1 MPFPNVTIQIGL
13 DALAPVSRWRQD
25 ATAGSVMSFSLSDTT
40 GVNSYQWM
48 LWRPE
53 GSSAGGA
60 GIEPISLG
68 TSSTANITIDIKGTY
83 IVWCMVNGGA
93 GDATIIRGG
102 CAYLESITDSLGRP
116 LRLIGPF
123 ETNEDQADPLTQQG
137 IIKML
142 NRWLDT
148 IAAGGGGGGGGG
160 LPVLTL
166 TGNPNDVE
174 TPQAGELSQF
184 GTWGGNLYVHLT
196 NALDIN
202 WLNLTDTKALLDG
215 GPYALEGAVTLGADP
230 TITAHAGAQSSFGT
244 FGGNLFIHLTGS
256 TDTNWLKLT
265 GLVSGLP
272 VLTPLVD
279 PTLDVFGGAVGQLAT
294 NGGNL
299 FIHLTAST
307 DTNWLK
313 LTGLTGG
320 GLALLSLGADPTVT
334 ATAGSASQ
342 FGMFGGELFL
352 HLANG
357 TNVEWFNV
365 SSRLPPYT
373 PTFADLTE
381 GELSITMTMTDST
394 IFTVTK
400 TAAQIKA
407 AAVAQGMGA
416 LTNGDPLFPHSD
428 IAALAGK
435 TLDTTIAITVQA
447 TVPFRA
453 TGGLKQT
460 ASSANAI
467 AVHDIYGEN
476 VPLVT
481 YGVTLDGALLSR
493 IPPEAHGFEA
503 DGYGEYLSIHFA
515 FNGVG
520 VATTLQET
528 SGPTTLT
535 VGSVADGQ
543 YLKRVGSTVVGGTPS
558 GGSGGLT
565 TLYSVDFSTLSAQ
578 DLTTGGDAVK
588 TIDGKAA
595 WNLKNTANASSVQI
609 NDGTHAGLYLRCN
622 INPSDYSGATITG
635 PRLIVGLTDLHGLK
649 NQELIE
655 QWLMVMFSQPHT
667 PNVNYQGLR
676 IGVKLIPDIDETGLS
691 YHLARAY
698 VDALVDLIEQR
709 VNTSSTFA
717 NPGLNGMT
725 VPATTDD
732 VVAFRI
738 LMNNLLEIYSGSSS
752 EAGFP
757 EIHALKLS
765 AVVQLSGFNASLSG
779 FQQNYPNI
787 VAGGSNSLQWALLIA
802 VSCSTDT
809 SGNSDAL
816 IHRMQILGR

>member
-244 FGGNLFIHLTGS
+244 FGGNLY
-256 TDTNWLKLT
+256 
-265 GLVSGLP
+265 V
-272 VLTPLVD
+272 
-279 PTLDVFGGAVGQLAT
+279 
-294 NGGNL
+294 
-299 FIHLTAST
+299 HLTAST
-307 DTNWLK
+307 DTNWLNLSTAGSLPVLTLSFDPTVNVTHGEVRQFGTFGGSLFLK
-313 LTGLTGG
+313 LGPGDSTDWVN
-320 GLALLSLGADPTVT
+320 LSRVRDLSTIVPLSADPTVT
-334 ATAGSASQ
+334 PTAGLQGQRAS
-342 FGMFGGELFL
+342 FKGELFE

-357 TNVEWFNV
+357 TDREWLSL
-365 SSRLPPYT
+365 SSLVPAYT

-394 IFTVTK
+394 VLTVVK
-400 TAAQIKA
+400 TAAQIRA
-407 AAVAQGMGA
+407 AAIAQGLGA
-416 LTNGDPLFPHSD
+416 LSSGTPAFPASD
-428 IAALAGK
+428 LASLVGK
-435 TLDTTIAITVQA
+435 VLDGAVPILVAA

-453 TGGLKQT
+453 TGGLRQAT
-460 ASSANAI
+460 SRVNA
-467 AVHDIYGEN
+467 VYVDFNLE
-476 VPLVT
+476 VT
-481 YGVTLDGALLSR
+481 NHTTLDGV
-493 IPPEAHGFEA
+493 P
-503 DGYGEYLSIHFA
+503 
-515 FNGVG
+515 
-520 VATTLQET
+520 T
-528 SGPTTLT
+528 S
-535 VGSVADGQ
+535 Q
-543 YLKRVGSTVVGGTPS
+543 
-558 GGSGGLT
+558 
-565 TLYSVDFSTLSAQ
+565 
-578 DLTTGGDAVK
+578 
-588 TIDGKAA
+588 
-595 WNLKNTANASSVQI
+595 
-609 NDGTHAGLYLRCN
+609 
-622 INPSDYSGATITG
+622 
-635 PRLIVGLTDLHGLK
+635 
-649 NQELIE
+649 
-655 QWLMVMFSQPHT
+655 
-667 PNVNYQGLR
+667 
-676 IGVKLIPDIDETGLS
+676 
-691 YHLARAY
+691 
-698 VDALVDLIEQR
+698 
-709 VNTSSTFA
+709 
-717 NPGLNGMT
+717 
-725 VPATTDD
+725 VPATAWTFLTGD
-732 VVAFRI
+732 
-738 LMNNLLEIYSGSSS
+738 Y
-752 EAGFP
+752 
-757 EIHALKLS
+757 
-765 AVVQLSGFNASLSG
+765 
-779 FQQNYPNI
+779 
-787 VAGGSNSLQWALLIA
+787 LQIEFELHKM
-802 VSCSTDT
+802 S
-809 SGNSDAL
+809 
-816 IHRMQILGR
+816 RF